1 MNTAEYERMYRLED
15 SYWWFVGR
23 HRLVESLLSAH
34 YGSPGKQATP
44 LSFLDIGCGT
54 GAMSAR
60 LQKWGTV
67 VSADFSSLALSFSHR
82 RGLKHLVGADAMRLP
97 FAAGQFDAL
106 IAMDMLEHLPD
117 DATALCEFYRVLK
130 PGGRVI
136 ATIPAYPELWSEHD
150 VALMHFRRYLRQ
162 QVSSRFVAAGFQIEK
177 LSHTMMLLYPVVKLQ
192 RRLNAKKPPHD
203 PPQAAMPLFPAPIN
217 SLLTGIVTLEN
228 GFARRFNFPVGVT
241 ILCIARKPE

>member
-15 SYWWFVGR
+15 AYWWFVGR
-23 HRLVESLLSAH
+23 HRLVESLMRAR
-34 YGSPGKQATP
+34 YGKPGAQSTP
-44 LSFLDIGCGT
+44 LSILDIGCGT

-60 LQKWGTV
+60 LRKWGNV
-67 VSADFSSLALSFSHR
+67 ASADFSPLALSFSQR
-82 RGLKHLVGADAMRLP
+82 RGLNHLVGADAMRLP
-97 FAAGQFDAL
+97 FASNRFDTL

-117 DATALCEFYRVLK
+117 DAAALCEFYRVLK

-162 QVSSRFVAAGFQIEK
+162 QVHSRFTTAGFQIEK
-177 LSHTMMLLYPVVKLQ
+177 LSHTMMLLYPLVKLQ

-203 PPQAAMPLFPAPIN
+203 PPQAAMPIFPAPFN
-217 SLLTGIVTLEN
+217 WLLTEIVTLEN
-228 GFARRFNFPVGVT
+228 VFAQGFNFPVGVT
-241 ILCIARKPE
+241 ILCIARKP